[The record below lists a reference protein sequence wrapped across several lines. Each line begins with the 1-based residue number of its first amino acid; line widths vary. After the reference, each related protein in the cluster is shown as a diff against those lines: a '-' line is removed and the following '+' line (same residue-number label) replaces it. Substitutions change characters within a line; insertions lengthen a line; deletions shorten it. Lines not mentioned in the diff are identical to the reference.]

1 MNWSVGNF
9 SLSGPWKILY
19 KVVCKK
25 MYEVVREKI
34 IMKWSVK
41 IFMTWSETKKWCI
54 CASLIRPKTG
64 TMEERDNTR
73 KEGEN
78 YKPFRSFCRK
88 NKDFSWSFAKN
99 RGIQFGIMRCIL
111 CSLLFR
117 KNFPTGGNLRIG
129 RARPSREF
137 LVHRIASCCTLVL
150 SKRMRARSAE
160 HFVVHVQLCVLCV
173 SSMKR
178 AHATRD
184 IFGFAFFVLWSF
196 DCSFSPALKS
206 HVCPLFFFVTLPR
219 NSVWFC
225 SFEELPESLRLV

>member
-137 LVHRIASCCTLVL
+137 LLYRMLTTCCSYCYLND
-150 SKRMRARSAE
+150 SKWKEHAQRGNLFHTISSSYCLTIFYCFLNETSVRSAE
-160 HFVVHVQLCVLCV
+160 NDGIVFLIICSLLFILRCRQNRLSLVATTQQQLLQQ
-173 SSMKR
+173 
-178 AHATRD
+178 H
-184 IFGFAFFVLWSF
+184 
-196 DCSFSPALKS
+196 
-206 HVCPLFFFVTLPR
+206 
-219 NSVWFC
+219 
-225 SFEELPESLRLV
+225 